1 MKIKINEIFKSIQG
15 EGIQTGLPT
24 TFIRTTG
31 CNLRCSWCDTK
42 YAYDEG
48 RKMTIEEI
56 VDRCKNLTVKRICL
70 TGGEPLIHGEKSV
83 GLIKQLIKEGFEVL
97 VETNGAV
104 DVSNLPKETM
114 ISLDIKCPSS
124 GMSEKMIYENLGF
137 LKKKDQVKF
146 VINDAKDYDFAK
158 KIVEKHK
165 IEDKTNVIFQPV
177 HGDNDFT
184 KLLIKK
190 VLDDKLN
197 IRVGLQIHKFIWGN
211 KKGA

>member
-56 VDRCKNLTVKRICL
+56 VDRCRKLAVKRICL
-70 TGGEPLIHGEKSV
+70 TGGEPLIHGEKSTE
-83 GLIKQLIKEGFEVL
+83 LIKLLIKEGFEVL
-97 VETNGAV
+97 VETNGAI
-104 DVSNLPKETM
+104 DVSNLPKKAI

-177 HGDNDFT
+177 YGDNNFT
-184 KLLIKK
+184 KFLIKK
-190 VLDDKLN
+190 VLEDKLD
-197 IRVGLQIHKFIWGN
+197 IRIGLQIHKFIWGN
-211 KKGA
+211 EKGV